1 MFREIDQDKSCGL
14 NLKEVQQ
21 GLSKL
26 HIFVADDELEHIV
39 RTVDTDGDGLLSL
52 EEFAKGLYDD
62 PNNAVDYDVFKSE
75 RIRSK
80 RHASVLPSIHKESL
94 AANLRWA
101 ALRVVQGS
109 KSGAVRVV

>member
-1 MFREIDQDKSCGL
+1 
-14 NLKEVQQ
+14 VQQ

-39 RTVDTDGDGLLSL
+39 RMVDTDGDGQLSL

-62 PNNAVDYDVFKSE
+62 PNNPVDYDAFKSE

-94 AANLRWA
+94 AANLRWV
-101 ALRVVQGS
+101 ALRVGR
-109 KSGAVRVV
+109 SGYLGWSRVRRSCG